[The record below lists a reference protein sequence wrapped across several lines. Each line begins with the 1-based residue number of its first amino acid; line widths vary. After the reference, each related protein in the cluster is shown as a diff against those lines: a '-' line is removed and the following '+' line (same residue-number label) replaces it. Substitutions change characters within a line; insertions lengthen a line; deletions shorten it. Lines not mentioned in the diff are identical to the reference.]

1 MSTTRSPARSTRANR
16 LPHARVASGSAR
28 TASGMLSLAAV
39 AQPLSD
45 PAGLGHRGDDEG
57 HVRLLGRVEAY
68 AGIDL
73 EEASGT
79 RSGKRQAPAA
89 ALASSDEV
97 AACLGAGKLPVV
109 VDPACSIRHQLKP
122 WGLVDAILAK
132 RNCGT
137 TMQDASVVVGV
148 GPGFTAGQDVHK
160 VVEPMRGHDLGRV
173 IMKGSAQPNTGI
185 PGDIG
190 GYTLERLVK
199 APCDGKFRAVR
210 SIGDTVGAGEVL
222 AYVADQPVIG
232 KIDGVLR
239 GLLHDGL
246 TVNAGMKIGDID
258 PRAKIEH
265 CWTISDKARAIG
277 GGVLEA
283 LLMTEPCSRVPSV

>member
-1 MSTTRSPARSTRANR
+1 MKQVVIVKGGGDLATGIAHRLHRCGFAVVITEIAEPTVIRRSVAFAN
-16 LPHARVASGSAR
+16 
-28 TASGMLSLAAV
+28 AV
-39 AQPLSD
+39 F
-45 PAGLGHRGDDEG
+45 AGEMTVEG
-57 HVRLLGRVEAY
+57 V
-68 AGIDL
+68 
-73 EEASGT
+73 T
-79 RSGKRQAPAA
+79 A
-89 ALASSDEV
+89 ALSTSEKV

-160 VVEPMRGHDLGRV
+160 VVETMRGHDLGRV

-210 SIGDTVGAGEVL
+210 SIGYTVGAGEVL

-258 PRAKIEH
+258 PRAQIEH

>member
-1 MSTTRSPARSTRANR
+1 MKRVVIVKGGGDLATGIAHRLHRCGFAVVITEIAEPTVIRRSVAFAN
-16 LPHARVASGSAR
+16 
-28 TASGMLSLAAV
+28 AV
-39 AQPLSD
+39 FT
-45 PAGLGHRGDDEG
+45 GEMTVEG
-57 HVRLLGRVEAY
+57 V
-68 AGIDL
+68 
-73 EEASGT
+73 T
-79 RSGKRQAPAA
+79 A

-109 VDPACSIRHQLKP
+109 VDPACSIRYQLKP

-137 TMQDASVVVGV
+137 TLQDASVVIGV

-160 VVEPMRGHDLGRV
+160 VVETMRGHDLGRV
-173 IMKGSAQPNTGI
+173 ITAGSAEPNTGI

-199 APCDGKFRAVR
+199 APCAGQFRAVR
-210 SIGDTVGAGEVL
+210 SIGDVVGVGEVL

-232 KIDGVLR
+232 EIAGVLR

-246 TVNAGMKIGDID
+246 TVTAGMKIGDID
-258 PRAKIEH
+258 PRAKVEH

-283 LLMTEPCSRVPSV
+283 LLMTEPCSQAPTV